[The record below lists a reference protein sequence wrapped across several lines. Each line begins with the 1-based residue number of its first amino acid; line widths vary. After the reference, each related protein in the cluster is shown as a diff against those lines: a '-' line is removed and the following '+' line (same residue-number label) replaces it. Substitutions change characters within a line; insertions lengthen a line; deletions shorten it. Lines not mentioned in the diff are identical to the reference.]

1 MESCNISCIDNGG
14 LGVAH
19 LLLTSLL
26 SNITKAFSDINSVYP
41 KDQSSQVLQQN
52 EIYDFII
59 VGAGSAGAVLANR
72 LSEVTQWKVLLI
84 EAGPDPPIESDIPS
98 LINTLFRSKYD
109 WQYVVEKSNYSC
121 RGMPNG
127 QCYWPRGKML
137 GGCSSINGMFYVRG
151 FPQDYDSWEKL
162 TGTPEWG
169 YKHVLEY
176 FKKLENVSADYSVKD
191 IHGYNGYLHVQNSG
205 VFTSQKTARIEK
217 MMKNAILELG
227 YPYVDDYTASMKSVG
242 SSFWATTNNG
252 VRDNT
257 ARAYLVP
264 IKDRTNLVIM
274 KETLVTKILINKRGA
289 YGVRVNKNGVVK
301 DIHCKK
307 EVIVSAGAIGSP
319 QLLMLSG
326 IGPQEHLRQH
336 NIPVL
341 ADLPVGYNLQDHLMV
356 QSSFVRLPFGPDPV
370 TSFNQFYDYL
380 SKRTEYG
387 HLPTNLM
394 FIDTLKTP
402 QDYPDIQFH
411 VFTMLLR
418 DLLSPNF
425 FESAMLNETVIKEL
439 QNTPNEYVLSFLP
452 TLLQPQS
459 KGRILLASNNP
470 FDKVKIISGYLT
482 ENEDV
487 QTLIRGMKFL
497 KKFLRTREFRNTK
510 LIVAPAEECQK
521 LTPDTD
527 PYYECLIRNFATTV
541 YHPVG
546 TCKMGPANDSSSVV
560 DPQLKVRRV
569 SGLRV
574 VDASVMPNIVRGN
587 TNIPVIMIAEKAA
600 DLIKKDCLEN
610 FHS

>member
-1 MESCNISCIDNGG
+1 MESCNSSCNNGGG
-14 LGVAH
+14 LGIAH
-19 LLLTSLL
+19 LLLSSLL
-26 SNITKAFSDINSVYP
+26 SNITRSYNAINAVYP
-41 KDQSSQVLQQN
+41 EDQSSKILKRN
-52 EIYDFII
+52 ETFDFII

-72 LSEVTQWKVLLI
+72 LSEVSKWKILLI
-84 EAGPDPPIESDIPS
+84 EAGPDPPIEADIPS
-98 LINTLFRSKYD
+98 LTVTMFQSKYD
-109 WQYVVEKSNYSC
+109 WQYMTEKSNLSC
-121 RGMPNG
+121 RSMPNG

-137 GGCSSINGMFYVRG
+137 GGCSSINGMLYVRG
-151 FPQDYDSWEKL
+151 FPQDYNSWEKL

-169 YKHVLEY
+169 YKHVLKY
-176 FKKLENVSADYSVKD
+176 FKKLENVSTEYSVKD
-191 IHGYNGYLHVQNSG
+191 VHGYNGYLHVQNSG
-205 VFTSQKTARIEK
+205 VFISQNTSRIKK

-227 YPYVDDYTASMKSVG
+227 YPYVDDYIASMKSVG
-242 SSFWATTNNG
+242 SSFWKTTDNG

-257 ARAYLVP
+257 ARAYLAP
-264 IKDRTNLVIM
+264 IKDRTNLVVM
-274 KETLVTKILINKRGA
+274 KETLVTKILINKKGA

-326 IGPQEHLRQH
+326 IGPQGHLRQY

-341 ADLPVGYNLQDHLMV
+341 ANLPVGYNLQDHLMV
-356 QSSFVRLPFGPDPV
+356 QSSFVRLPFGPGPV

-387 HLPTNLM
+387 SLPTHVI
-394 FIDTLKTP
+394 FVDTLNTTE
-402 QDYPDIQFH
+402 DYPDIQFH
-411 VFTMLLR
+411 VYASLRR

-425 FESAMLNETVIKEL
+425 SFGSAVLNKTAVKD
-439 QNTPNEYVLSFLP
+439 PDSEYVLSFLP

-487 QTLIRGMKFL
+487 RTLIRGMKFL
-497 KKFLRTREFRNTK
+497 KKLLRTREFKNLT
-510 LIVAPAEECQK
+510 LIIAQTEECQK

-527 PYYECLIRNFATTV
+527 AYYECLIRNFGTTV

-560 DPQLKVRRV
+560 DPQLKVHRV
-569 SGLRV
+569 SGMRV

-600 DLIKKDCLEN
+600 DLIKKYWLKN
-610 FHS
+610 FHW